1 MQALSSHGTFSGYR
15 LVDNEAGQYKGDTM
29 ALFNADG

>member
-1 MQALSSHGTFSGYR
+1 MQALSTHGMVSGYR
-15 LVDNEAGQYKGDTM
+15 LVDIEAGQYKGDTM